1 MGNQSLLILTSS
13 FSRTVVIKLNFS
25 LESLEELLKTI
36 LIFRA
41 DFLSSGSKH
50 TPETKSISIV
60 WKPVEMQ
67 ILRPHHR
74 PTESETGFEA
84 QQPVLASPS
93 MIQMLRKFQNHSSRN
108 SDLLSLRHNLSSGLL
123 KALRVTLRWGQV

>member
-67 ILRPHHR
+67 ILRPHPR
-74 PTESETGFEA
+74 P
-84 QQPVLASPS
+84 ASLEPEGRPS
-93 MIQMLRKFQNHSSRN
+93 HWG
-108 SDLLSLRHNLSSGLL
+108 LSLPEDFFFFFFQRIFRLL
-123 KALRVTLRWGQV
+123 KI